1 MKSKNKRRKK
11 AKRARN
17 REYTIISYF
26 FVVIFLSLI
35 GYMVYFNVEK
45 REAVISSPYNTRQ
58 NQMERADF
66 KRKYSFRRRTEYY

>member
-1 MKSKNKRRKK
+1 MKSKNKNKKRKK

-35 GYMVYFNVEK
+35 GYMVYFNVAK

-58 NQMERADF
+58 NQM
-66 KRKYSFRRRTEYY
+66 